1 MVVIKSL
8 TENQALDCIKQGEFG
23 KEVTASN
30 GRVALVFTQ
39 SWCPQWASLQR
50 MIEQLDEKNLD
61 VWLFVYDQ
69 SNIFQKF
76 MAFKENVFGNDQIP
90 YVRYYI
96 AGKHVG
102 SSNYV
107 ARQAF
112 LDQLKAPTRKK

>member
-8 TENQALDCIKQGEFG
+8 TENQALDCIKRGEFG

-30 GRVALVFTQ
+30 GRVALVLTQ

-69 SNIFQKF
+69 STIFQKF

-90 YVRYYI
+90 YVRYYL

-102 SSNYV
+102 SSNSV

-112 LDQLKAPTRKK
+112 LDQLNSPTRTR